1 MRKKDFT
8 IGNGTNRRVSF
19 SIQAL
24 ISGVTFAQDLDIKL
38 AFYPSAGQRL
48 PSRRPP
54 NHIFFIMAVLSRFL
68 QLSLGLLATVTATP
82 IERRGTVASDEIV
95 GFAQT
100 VPSGTVGSVYLAY
113 KPYLYVY
120 NGCVPFPAVD
130 AAGDTKYVSS
140 NARMSRRLTSI
151 VLV

>member
-1 MRKKDFT
+1 
-8 IGNGTNRRVSF
+8 
-19 SIQAL
+19 
-24 ISGVTFAQDLDIKL
+24 
-38 AFYPSAGQRL
+38 
-48 PSRRPP
+48 
-54 NHIFFIMAVLSRFL
+54 MAVLSRFL

-82 IERRGTVASDEIV
+82 IERRGTIASDEIV

>member
-1 MRKKDFT
+1 
-8 IGNGTNRRVSF
+8 
-19 SIQAL
+19 
-24 ISGVTFAQDLDIKL
+24 
-38 AFYPSAGQRL
+38 
-48 PSRRPP
+48 
-54 NHIFFIMAVLSRFL
+54 MAVLSRFL
-68 QLSLGLLATVTATP
+68 QLTLALLATATATP
-82 IERRGTVASDEIV
+82 IERRGTIASDEIV

-130 AAGDTKYVSS
+130 AAGDTKYVPS
-140 NARMSRRLTSI
+140 NSKMSRSLIST

>member
-1 MRKKDFT
+1 VRKKDFT
-8 IGNGTNRRVSF
+8 IGNGATCRVRF

-24 ISGVTFAQDLDIKL
+24 ISEIAVAQDLDIKL
-38 AFYPSAGQRL
+38 AFYPSGSSRL

-68 QLSLGLLATVTATP
+68 QLTLALLATATATP
-82 IERRGTVASDEIV
+82 IERRGTIASDEIV

-130 AAGDTKYVSS
+130 AAGDTKYVPS
-140 NARMSRRLTSI
+140 NSKMSRSLTSI

>member
-1 MRKKDFT
+1 
-8 IGNGTNRRVSF
+8 
-19 SIQAL
+19 
-24 ISGVTFAQDLDIKL
+24 
-38 AFYPSAGQRL
+38 
-48 PSRRPP
+48 
-54 NHIFFIMAVLSRFL
+54 MAVLSRFL
-68 QLSLGLLATVTATP
+68 QLSLGLLAAVTATP
-82 IERRGTVASDEIV
+82 IERRGTIASDEIV

-130 AAGDTKYVSS
+130 AAGDTKYVSP